1 MLRLPEILLIALYV
15 APTVWALSDI
25 LRVPTDLWA
34 SSQQNQALWTI
45 LVLVIPLV
53 GPLLY
58 FLIARP
64 KLNETP

>member
-1 MLRLPEILLIALYV
+1 VLRLPEILLIALYV
-15 APTVWALSDI
+15 APTVWALSDS
-25 LRVPTDLWA
+25 LRIPTDVWA

-45 LVLVIPLV
+45 LILILPLL

-64 KLNETP
+64 KLNEIV